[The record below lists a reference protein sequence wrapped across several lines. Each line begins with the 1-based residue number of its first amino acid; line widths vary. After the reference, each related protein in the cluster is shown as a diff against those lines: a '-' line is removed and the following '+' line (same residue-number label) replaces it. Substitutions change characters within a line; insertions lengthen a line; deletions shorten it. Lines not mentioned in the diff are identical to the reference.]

1 MYFKSIQKAAI
12 IFLML
17 GFIFY
22 PFTTKGASLSKDEF
36 EIGESISIYGSG
48 FGSRANEYSW
58 VCFDSDSNCFNED
71 AFHDSDGFNWTDTR
85 IDLLVGGGISVDGE
99 IIVYAEGQ
107 QEECY
112 GDYCYTQSFSEEK
125 TRLNYKIKPSINY
138 SDLPSIAKPGDIIT
152 ISGRGFGANGRVY
165 FDNHKADVINWSD
178 ETVEVE
184 IPDNIDE
191 ATKELKLYNKSGLY
205 DSVNFTVFAGYSDD
219 QYSYLQ
225 DYFEQIDLKKA
236 WEEADE
242 GAEVTVAVI
251 DDGVYI
257 NHPDLRNNIWRNHDE
272 IEGNQIDD
280 DNNGYV
286 DDVLGYNFVDENPYM
301 ETKSWHGTMVASMIG
316 AEVNNDEGIAGVAKN
331 VKIMP
336 IIASNQEG
344 VFESSQK
351 ITEAIKYAVDNGADI
366 INLSFGTQVT
376 IGYSDQYNEA
386 MEYAYNNGVVSVVA
400 AGNGDLE
407 GNVGR
412 NLNSIPESPICNNN
426 DKPIFL
432 GVAALDNLDGESDGK
447 RKTGWTN
454 YRDECVN
461 ISAPGSMIVGATP
474 PAHSEIGGFYYSDS
488 GTSFSAPIVAGVA
501 ALLKS
506 QNPDLKNWEIIN
518 RLIYTA
524 DDIDKYNP
532 GYEGQLG
539 GRVNAYQALTADNL
553 SSELINIYPNTIEA
567 GGKTN
572 LKIKGYLSGLN
583 LKLVS
588 QNYVMTFSDSQI
600 KLRDPETLI
609 LDIPENAIPG
619 DYSLILKDNYNKIN
633 ELEEALKVT
642 APSKEEDKS
651 AEETDNSKVEDS
663 DKSQEPQTEEP
674 SSNDQNDFLSKEKSL
689 VDNIDEDLV
698 KSLTGKIL
706 LQIEENGEGWYLN
719 PEDNKKYYL
728 GKPADAFNIMR
739 SLGVGI
745 SESNYNSF
753 NGYAPERL
761 AGKILLRVE
770 ANGEAY
776 YVNPEDLKMHY
787 LGRPADAFQ
796 VMRELGL
803 GISNDNIRKINIG
816 SLN

>member
-1 MYFKSIQKAAI
+1 MV
-12 IFLML
+12 

-36 EIGESISIYGSG
+36 EIGESISIYGNG
-48 FGSRANEYSW
+48 FGSRANSYSS
-58 VCFDSDSNCFNED
+58 VCFDNTSNCYNES
-71 AFHDSDGFNWTDTR
+71 AFDQSQYLNWTDTR
-85 IDLLVGGGISVDGE
+85 IDIGIPGGISVDGE
-99 IIVYAEGQ
+99 IIVYIEGQ

-112 GDYCYTQSFSEEK
+112 GDYCYTQSFSEVK
-125 TRLNYKIKPSINY
+125 TRLNYKIKPSINH

-152 ISGRGFGANGRVY
+152 IPGKGFGANGRVY
-165 FDNHKADVINWSD
+165 FDNYKADVVNWSD

-184 IPDNIDE
+184 ITNDINE

-205 DSVNFTVFAGYSDD
+205 DSVNFTVFAGYSND
-219 QYSYLQ
+219 QYSYFQ

-236 WEEADE
+236 WQEAE
-242 GAEVTVAVI
+242 IGSEVTVAVI
-251 DDGVYI
+251 DDGVYV

-301 ETKSWHGTMVASMIG
+301 ETKSWHGTMVASIIG
-316 AEVNNDEGIAGVAKN
+316 SEINNNKGIAGVAKN

-336 IIASNQEG
+336 IIVSNQEG
-344 VFESSQK
+344 TFVSSQK

-376 IGYSDQYNEA
+376 IGYSDRYNEA
-386 MEYAYNNGVVSVVA
+386 MEYAYDNDVVAVVA

-407 GNVGR
+407 GGVSR

-426 DKPIFL
+426 GKPIFL
-432 GVAALDNLDGESDGK
+432 GVAALNNLDGENEGK
-447 RKTGWTN
+447 KKTDWTN
-454 YRDECVN
+454 YGDKCVN
-461 ISAPGSMIVGATP
+461 ISAPGASIVGATP

-539 GRVNAYQALTADNL
+539 GRVNAYQAFIVDNL
-553 SSELINIYPNTIEA
+553 SSELINISPNTIEA

-572 LKIKGYLSGLN
+572 LKVKGYLSDLS

-588 QNYVMTFSDSQI
+588 QNYVMTFSSSQI
-600 KLRDPETLI
+600 QLRDPETLV
-609 LDIPENAIPG
+609 LNIPRNATPG
-619 DYSLILKDNYNKIN
+619 DYSFILKDGYDKID
-633 ELEEALKVT
+633 ELKNVLKIT
-642 APSKEEDKS
+642 APSEKDDEGEKEADKNT
-651 AEETDNSKVEDS
+651 AEDS
-663 DKSQEPQTEEP
+663 NDSQRTQTEKP
-674 SSNDQNDFLSKEKSL
+674 SNNSRNDFLDREKSL
-689 VDNIDEDLV
+689 TDNIDESLA
-698 KSLTGKIL
+698 KSLSGKIL
-706 LQIEENGEGWYLN
+706 LQVEENGEGWYLN

-728 GKPADAFNIMR
+728 GRPADSFNIMR
-739 SLGVGI
+739 DLGVGI
-745 SESNYNSF
+745 SEGNYNSF
-753 NGYAPERL
+753 NKYAPERF

-776 YVNPEDLKMHY
+776 YVNPEDLKMYY
-787 LGRPADAFQ
+787 LGKPKDAFE
-796 VMRELGL
+796 VMRNLGL
-803 GISNDNIRKINIG
+803 GISNSNIRKINVG
-816 SLN
+816 VLNNFSNK